1 MAQDTGSSLAIWPTM
16 VFVAISSAVGLT
28 TTGCR
33 KLVSPPRGPPVGI
46 DIRVKRRR
54 VVRISVDVAFDTPFV
69 VVGKVELMG
78 VLGLGV
84 AIVLENARRC
94 AAKPPE
100 GVAAAVAVAAAAA
113 AAEPADT
120 GSEARH

>member
-1 MAQDTGSSLAIWPTM
+1 M
-16 VFVAISSAVGLT
+16 
-28 TTGCR
+28 
-33 KLVSPPRGPPVGI
+33 GI

-54 VVRISVDVAFDTPFV
+54 VVRISAFD

-94 AAKPPE
+94 AANPE
-100 GVAAAVAVAAAAA
+100 AVAVAVAAAA
-113 AAEPADT
+113 EDT

>member
-1 MAQDTGSSLAIWPTM
+1 M
-16 VFVAISSAVGLT
+16 
-28 TTGCR
+28 
-33 KLVSPPRGPPVGI
+33 GPPEGI

-54 VVRISVDVAFDTPFV
+54 VVRISEFV

-78 VLGLGV
+78 VLGTGV

-94 AAKPPE
+94 AANPE
-100 GVAAAVAVAAAAA
+100 AVAAAAPVAAAVAAAPVAAAA
-113 AAEPADT
+113 EDT

>member
-1 MAQDTGSSLAIWPTM
+1 M
-16 VFVAISSAVGLT
+16 
-28 TTGCR
+28 
-33 KLVSPPRGPPVGI
+33 GPPEGI

-54 VVRISVDVAFDTPFV
+54 VVRTSAFV

-78 VLGLGV
+78 VLGTGV

-94 AAKPPE
+94 AANPE
-100 GVAAAVAVAAAAA
+100 AVAAAVAAPVAPVAAAAA
-113 AAEPADT
+113 EDT